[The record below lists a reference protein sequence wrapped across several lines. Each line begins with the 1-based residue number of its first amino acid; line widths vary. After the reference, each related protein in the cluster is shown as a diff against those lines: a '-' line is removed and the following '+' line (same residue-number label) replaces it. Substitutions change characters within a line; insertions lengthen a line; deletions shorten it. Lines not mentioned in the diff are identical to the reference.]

1 MDASVH
7 NTGRPGEPLREAFPL
22 ALAATGENLEIV
34 ALDGGERMTRR
45 LEAMGLRPGTRL
57 ETLQN
62 ERPGGLVVRVGGTK
76 LALGTGMV
84 HRIRVVRS
92 RHHG

>member
-1 MDASVH
+1 MDAFVH
-7 NTGRPGEPLREAFPL
+7 NPDRSGDALRHAFPL
-22 ALAATGENLEIV
+22 ALASTGENLEIV
-34 ALDGGERMTRR
+34 ALEGGERMTRR
-45 LEAMGLRPGTRL
+45 LEAMGLRPGIRL
-57 ETLQN
+57 EMLQN